1 MGLMLAGCLNLR
13 AQQIITLGRNSDFR
27 MVKVTGHVQLEESE
41 TKRMV
46 PLPNASVRIYNL
58 TDSVCQI
65 LRHPGSHSF
74 RIIKRVMTGLPAL
87 DKSELTLKAT
97 NLLLRKYPG
106 KLHVDVCSQ
115 DKAGF
120 PRHYFF

>member
-13 AQQIITLGRNSDFR
+13 AQQIIALGRNSDFR

-58 TDSVCQI
+58 TDSVCQT
-65 LRHPGSHSF
+65 S
-74 RIIKRVMTGLPAL
+74 RVT
-87 DKSELTLKAT
+87 DKDGNFTLMAYPS
-97 NLLLRKYPG
+97 RKSDYEV
-106 KLHVDVCSQ
+106 LID
-115 DKAGF
+115 
-120 PRHYFF
+120 

>member
-1 MGLMLAGCLNLR
+1 MRHIWILWMGLMLAGCLNLR

-58 TDSVCQI
+58 TDSVCQTSRVTDTVRGGRRWFV
-65 LRHPGSHSF
+65 LMDDTAQSAQALAVLLPDLARGGCVF
-74 RIIKRVMTGLPAL
+74 RQTTETMLAP
-87 DKSELTLKAT
+87 
-97 NLLLRKYPG
+97 
-106 KLHVDVCSQ
+106 
-115 DKAGF
+115 
-120 PRHYFF
+120 